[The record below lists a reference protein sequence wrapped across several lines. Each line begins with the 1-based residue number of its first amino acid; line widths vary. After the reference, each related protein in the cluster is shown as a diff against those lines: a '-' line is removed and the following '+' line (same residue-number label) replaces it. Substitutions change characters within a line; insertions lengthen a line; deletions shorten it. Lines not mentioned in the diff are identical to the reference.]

1 MKPIKHYPYRTGTV
15 RGITLPREVMRSL
28 ERSLY
33 DQMGLK
39 YFANH
44 VCFSFVDERGNPGAV
59 MFSDLTCVIG
69 ETVEERKW

>member
-1 MKPIKHYPYRTGTV
+1 MKSIKHYPYRTGMV
-15 RGITLPREVMRSL
+15 RGITLPREFTRSL

-59 MFSDLTCVIG
+59 MFHDLVCIVG
-69 ETVEERKW
+69 KDVDERKW